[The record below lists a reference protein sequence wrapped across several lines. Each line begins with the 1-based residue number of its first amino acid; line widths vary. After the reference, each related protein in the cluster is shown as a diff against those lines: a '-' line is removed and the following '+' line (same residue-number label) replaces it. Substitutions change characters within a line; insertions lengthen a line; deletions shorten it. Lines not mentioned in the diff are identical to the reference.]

1 MNIVLLQSRLSLEE
15 VDQLLKEFPQYLFLS
30 LSETSYTN
38 LSPEYWARIE
48 IIYGSR
54 LTVEDIKHA
63 HQLRWI
69 HSPTASVG
77 RICLDTIEKQGNI
90 IVSNTKDEDIV
101 QVGEFVIGITLA
113 FGKNLFLWQKANDN
127 PSHVWDSKARDNMW
141 TLRNRT
147 FLQVG
152 MQKVGN
158 EITRQASFQG
168 MNVIGLGERKSFHP
182 HCKINGSF
190 QDIETY
196 LKTAD
201 VICLAL
207 PASHDYKKWF
217 NAERIAM
224 VKKGA
229 IVISLGS
236 AHSLDGEA
244 LALAVRE
251 GKIRGVWIDALYQT
265 PPSANSKLWDE
276 PNIYISPEV
285 APRPRTQE
293 KQSFRIFR
301 YNLRQYLHG
310 NFNDMRN
317 VVDKSVV
324 FV

>member
-30 LSETSYTN
+30 LSETSYAN
-38 LSPEYWARIE
+38 LNAEYWSRIE

-54 LTVEDIKHA
+54 LTEEDLRLA

-69 HSPTASVG
+69 HSPTAQVG
-77 RICLDTIEKQGNI
+77 RICMETIEKQGNV
-90 IVSNTKDEDIV
+90 IVTNTKDEDIV
-101 QVGEFVIGITLA
+101 QVGEFVIGVVFSFA
-113 FGKNLFLWQKANDN
+113 KNLFLWQKANDT
-127 PSHVWDSKARDNMW
+127 PSQVWDSKARDNMW
-141 TLRNRT
+141 TLRGKT
-147 FLQVG
+147 FLQIG
-152 MQKVGN
+152 MQKVGG
-158 EITRQASFQG
+158 EIARQAHLQG
-168 MNVIGLGERKSFHP
+168 MEVIGLGEKKTFHP
-182 HCKINGSF
+182 HCGVVGQI
-190 QDIETY
+190 DETV
-196 LKTAD
+196 KFIDEAD
-201 VICLAL
+201 VVCLAL
-207 PASHDYKKWF
+207 PTSKRYMKWF
-217 NAERIAM
+217 NADKIGRL
-224 VKKGA
+224 KKDS

-236 AHSLDGEA
+236 SQCIDGEA
-244 LALAVRE
+244 LAGAARE
-251 GKIRGVWIDALYQT
+251 GKIRGAWIDALYQT
-265 PPSANSKLWDE
+265 PPPMHSKLWNE